1 MLTCLDQVSCNSLH
15 LLVVEVRPH
24 QVDEPLGARM
34 GETMQ
39 LKKHLGYEG
48 FRDINLHILPAL
60 CVSMLFPGQDCA
72 MDECPSAVLRRR
84 RIGSL

>member
-15 LLVVEVRPH
+15 LLVVKVGPH
-24 QVDEPLGARM
+24 QIDEPLGAGV
-34 GETMQ
+34 GETVQ
-39 LKKHLGYEG
+39 LKKHAGYEG
-48 FRDINLHILPAL
+48 FWDINLHIFSTLRVP
-60 CVSMLFPGQDCA
+60 MLFLGQNCA